1 MKGKRGQTAGRAH
14 IDEPVVLFENHAVK
28 NPPTPATGDRVP
40 DQLGFQVHGAG
51 QLYGRGST
59 VTSTAV
65 IGFPDR
71 AHQISW
77 LPEWWK
83 DNDDD

>member
-1 MKGKRGQTAGRAH
+1 MKDDEVGKKTSETVSWDVTICTGWSIRKTK
-14 IDEPVVLFENHAVK
+14 DS
-28 NPPTPATGDRVP
+28 PPARREKSRN
-40 DQLGFQVHGAG
+40 HGAG

-65 IGFPDR
+65 NGFPDR
-71 AHQISW
+71 AQISW